1 MAIFSFYKSFRD
13 SEYYICARCKRDKKT
28 PGKLSKENK
37 MVLSNVPDALKDLT
51 QVMKIQTKPNGDQQA
66 YKGRCSKSFYWL
78 IYCPEILKIFR

>member
-1 MAIFSFYKSFRD
+1 
-13 SEYYICARCKRDKKT
+13 
-28 PGKLSKENK
+28 

-51 QVMKIQTKPNGDQQA
+51 QVMKIQTKPNGGQQA